1 MCGTFDKR
9 RELSLCRGEKVA
21 SPFSVRGEKVA
32 SPFSVRS
39 EVRSEV
45 SSLTD
50 SALNWSTKR
59 KHGRFAAREGVN

>member
-9 RELSLCRGEKVA
+9 RELSPC
-21 SPFSVRGEKVA
+21 RGEKVA

-39 EVRSEV
+39 EVR
-45 SSLTD
+45 SLTD

-59 KHGRFAAREGVN
+59 KHGRFAAWEGVN